1 MSSCPDGT
9 VSLKQTCVSVS
20 GTATATHY
28 LFIYLF
34 ICDVADVFG
43 S

>member
-20 GTATATHY
+20 GTATHY